1 MKFLRSRLFAFIMC
15 IVLLCVGLMLHS
27 AYTGESSRLTR
38 LLGTVVTPV
47 QNAVAGAFDGVNG
60 FFGYFY
66 RYSSLV
72 EENQRLQEEL
82 AEYREMEQKYLNAI
96 NENTELRKLT
106 GLKAKY
112 RDFDFE
118 LCQVASVYRGSAQAG
133 MVLSKG
139 SSAGI
144 EQGDTVMTRGG
155 MIGYVSDL
163 GPGYCEVVTV
173 LDVAFKAEA
182 KVARTRET
190 VIAEGDFELLSDGCF
205 KLSYLPTDCNI
216 QEKDLV
222 ETSGYAGIYPQGLI
236 LGRVRELRRD
246 ASGLTK
252 YAVVEPV
259 DEITELKWVY
269 VVKDFEVVE

>member
-27 AYTGESSRLTR
+27 AYTGESSPLTR

-163 GPGYCEVVTV
+163 GPGYCEIVTV

-190 VIAEGDFELLSDGCF
+190 VIAEGDFELMGDGYF
-205 KLSYLPTDCNI
+205 RLSYLSPDCDI
-216 QEKDLV
+216 QEGDII
-222 ETSGYAGIYPQGLI
+222 ETSGYAGVYPQGLI
-236 LGRVRELRRD
+236 LGTVKRVELD
-246 ASGLTK
+246 SSGLMA

-259 DEITELKWVY
+259 EDISEIRWVY
-269 VVKDFEVVE
+269 AVKDFEVVD